1 MDTLIIIVLVLVGI
15 LSLIYLIRNNSLENN
30 LIEKFTER
38 NSLSTYFQPTV
49 NSSAIIDKKYSNNS
63 YNNTRRDI
71 EEVDYSILKN
81 NIWNGFWSENTDDPL
96 YCIFLIVNDKI
107 FFSISQSTFET
118 DTPFQPSGNDNCISN
133 VFVGIGSLNTSKNK
147 FILRDILCNNL
158 DGSNYVFNVDQT
170 SGYLNGEECT
180 IYTSEG
186 TSSLTLNKTGE
197 FNYSKQSAYLF
208 LSSYIN
214 PIPNFKNEYKANTDV
229 CKNSSFG
236 SNTDG
241 LKACYINEYGLPIPG
256 NVGVRNYGTGC
267 STEISE
273 EDNIETNYN
282 SCSKDTSKT
291 CFIPGESTQTVGSYP
306 VCETEFKIKRYY
318 QSNLGYGLTKLGTN
332 GNNLKLCSYLDNF
345 YNSLNSAII
354 MYVEDLT
361 TVQTLGYNYFGQT
374 NNTLT
379 SNIDIMKIWMENN
392 ILKKL
397 REDIMDN
404 SSSNSELEKALR
416 MTNCIE
422 NNNADNTYDQL
433 LDICKNNVDDG
444 LQQIDELKKKRNQQI
459 KSNISDRR
467 SDKKSNRGL
476 SNTRSNTRSNTI
488 DEEDDDQLNMPV
500 VWKLNMPN
508 NTSGGYNNQNSC
520 TFSLSTSEWY
530 IKESRW
536 VKYAEFDPIN
546 NKTEVSLYNG
556 GPNQQLFLE
565 NAFEIGSYVDDTGD
579 TGTDII
585 GNYTI
590 LTGNLRTSNPKKYL
604 IPSSTYSGF
613 GQKSS
618 TINLEN
624 RPKNNGKWVIL
635 GFSLMKNMDTISP
648 TSLNN
653 KVLIK
658 TLANIKNN
666 LITL

>member
-30 LIEKFTER
+30 LIEKFSER
-38 NSLSTYFQPTV
+38 NSLSTYFQPTE
-49 NSSAIIDKKYSNNS
+49 NSSELIDKIYSKNS
-63 YNNTRRDI
+63 YNNTNKDI
-71 EEVDYSILKN
+71 QEIDYSILKN
-81 NIWNGFWSENTDDPL
+81 NIWNGFWSDKTDDPL
-96 YCIFLIVNDKI
+96 YAVFLIVNDKI
-107 FFSISQSTFET
+107 IFSISKSSFEI
-118 DTPFQPSGNDNCISN
+118 DSPFQPSGNEKCISN

-158 DGSNYVFNVDQT
+158 DDNNYVFSIDQT
-170 SGYLNGEECT
+170 SGYLNGQECT
-180 IYTSEG
+180 IYTSDG
-186 TSSLTLNKTGE
+186 ISSLTLNKSGDFE
-197 FNYSKQSAYLF
+197 YSKQSAYLF

-214 PIPNFKNEYKANTDV
+214 PIPNFKDKYKGDTDV
-229 CKNSSFG
+229 CRNSTFG
-236 SNTDG
+236 SNTEK
-241 LKACYINEYGLPIPG
+241 LKACYINDKGLPVPN
-256 NVGVRNYGTGC
+256 NVGVRKYGTGC

-273 EDNIETNYN
+273 ENNGDATYN
-282 SCSKDTSKT
+282 SCSTDVSKT
-291 CFIPGESTQTVGSYP
+291 CFIPGKTTQSVGDYP
-306 VCETEFKIKRYY
+306 ICDTEFIIKRDY
-318 QSNLGYGLTKLGTN
+318 QSNIGYGLTKLGTN

-345 YNSLNSAII
+345 YNTLNSAII

-379 SNIDIMKIWMENN
+379 SNIDIMKIWMETN

-397 REDIMDN
+397 REDIMDD

-433 LDICKNNVDDG
+433 LEICKTEVDQG
-444 LQQIDELKKKRNQQI
+444 LKQIDEFKKKRNESI
-459 KSNISDRR
+459 KSNIHDRR
-467 SDKKSNRGL
+467 SNRRSDIRSGNSL
-476 SNTRSNTRSNTI
+476 SDTRPDII
-488 DEEDDDQLNMPV
+488 DEEDEANMPV
-500 VWKLNMPN
+500 VWKLNMSN
-508 NTSGGYNNQNSC
+508 NTTGNYNNQNSC

-536 VKYAEFDPIN
+536 VKYAEFDPVN
-546 NKTEVSLYNG
+546 NKTGVGLYKG

-565 NAFEIGSYVDDTGD
+565 NAFEIGSYIDDTGD
-579 TGTDII
+579 TGSDII

-613 GQKSS
+613 GQKSTS
-618 TINLEN
+618 INLEN

-653 KVLIK
+653 KILIK
-658 TLANIKNN
+658 TLAELKKN